1 LSFIII
7 SPFNAGNKPPSQRAL
22 NFKQRLLS
30 VGLSDSCTPG
40 MGVSLWGESPL
51 YENRKVFITMD
62 TNKSTSRR
70 QGRFREEWSEGS
82 RSANVR
88 DDGQEPHIRL
98 SLWASRHDTNEAHR
112 FGGRVNA
119 AFVHGKLTFLSG
131 EICLSCGSIIM
142 SKIRKRFTRLTK
154 RTRHT
159 RLLLGGY
166 ESRRETQNRQLLMMS
181 PAAPCMAT
189 YRESIQKSAE
199 GIVGRTTEGPNAE
212 MSVAIP

>member
-1 LSFIII
+1 
-7 SPFNAGNKPPSQRAL
+7 
-22 NFKQRLLS
+22 
-30 VGLSDSCTPG
+30 

-62 TNKSTSRR
+62 TNKSASRR
-70 QGRFREEWSEGS
+70 QGRLREEGSEGS

-88 DDGQEPHIRL
+88 DDEQKPHTRL
-98 SLWASRHDTNEAHR
+98 SLWVSWHNITKPTGS
-112 FGGRVNA
+112 GGRVNG

-199 GIVGRTTEGPNAE
+199 GIVVPGNRNEGLNAE